1 MEINKIYIF
10 LKHWLA
16 LPPHGL
22 AGQACG
28 PSVAPLAWPSSPRS
42 FIVGEKIISEILFR
56 LDVVSHAS
64 AISHSRNMQPKSQKK
79 REKREKGQ
87 CYYPF
92 PHSCFK
98 VAPDSFNLSL
108 GLRIK
113 CSAEGQMSSHSFLK
127 TFPEF

>member
-1 MEINKIYIF
+1 MQINKLYIS

-42 FIVGEKIISEILFR
+42 FLVREKIISEILFR

-64 AISHSRNMQPKSQKK
+64 AISHSRNMQPKSPQKM
-79 REKREKGQ
+79 REKRERTMLLSFSTLVLQSSTRLFQLVPGIADKMQ
-87 CYYPF
+87 C
-92 PHSCFK
+92 
-98 VAPDSFNLSL
+98 
-108 GLRIK
+108 
-113 CSAEGQMSSHSFLK
+113 
-127 TFPEF
+127 

>member
-1 MEINKIYIF
+1 MQINKLYIS

-42 FIVGEKIISEILFR
+42 FLVREKIISEILFR

-64 AISHSRNMQPKSQKK
+64 AISHSRNMQT
-79 REKREKGQ
+79 
-87 CYYPF
+87 
-92 PHSCFK
+92 
-98 VAPDSFNLSL
+98 LSTCPWDC
-108 GLRIK
+108 G
-113 CSAEGQMSSHSFLK
+113 
-127 TFPEF
+127 

>member
-1 MEINKIYIF
+1 MQINKLYIS

-42 FIVGEKIISEILFR
+42 FLVREKIISEILFS

-64 AISHSRNMQPKSQKK
+64 AISHSRNMQPKSPQKK
-79 REKREKGQ
+79 REKRERTILLSFSTLVLQSSTRLFQLVPGIADKMQ
-87 CYYPF
+87 C
-92 PHSCFK
+92 
-98 VAPDSFNLSL
+98 
-108 GLRIK
+108 
-113 CSAEGQMSSHSFLK
+113 
-127 TFPEF
+127 